1 MFSTTRLQST
11 GKVTATM
18 GWSDIPT
25 CKEAGIP
32 IEQFQMPRT
41 VWLPGGVPADA
52 EAFYTDLLKK
62 VSETPEWKEYIERTS
77 QTGRFLTGDEFKRFV
92 AEDDAKNRKVFEK
105 EGWIVQ

>member
-1 MFSTTRLQST
+1 MHPMRRYAGFPT
-11 GKVTATM
+11 
-18 GWSDIPT
+18 DIPT

-41 VWLPGGVPADA
+41 VWLPGKVPQEAV
-52 EAFYTDLLKK
+52 AFYSDLMKK

-77 QTGRFLTGDEFKRFV
+77 QTSRFLTGDELKRFI